1 MMASSSRLGKWDLV
15 AVVCYFAAVLG
26 VGLFSMCRPN
36 RGTVTGYFLAG
47 RFMIWLPVGASL
59 FASNIGSEHFI
70 GLAGS
75 AAATGIGV
83 GALELNACLLLQLL
97 GWVFLPVYIASGV
110 CTLPEYMKKR
120 FGRSRICVYL
130 ATLSLVLYIFTK
142 ISVNLYAGALFIQQ
156 ALQWNLYVSVLL
168 LLAATA
174 FCTVTGG
181 LAAVIYTDTLQA
193 FVMVLGATILTVIGL
208 HKVGGLH
215 ELYYKYLE
223 ATPNATSYTVNTTCG
238 QPREDAWM
246 MLRDPRSSDLPW
258 PGFLLGQTPAS
269 IWYWCTDQMM
279 VQRALAAK
287 SLSHAQGG
295 VLFAGYIKLMPLFI
309 MVLPG
314 MISRVLFTEE
324 VACADP
330 DVCEAVCQNR
340 AGCSN
345 IAYPKLVLELMPV
358 GLRGVMMSVMLAAL
372 MSDLT
377 SIFNSASTLF
387 TMDIYH
393 FLRKR
398 ASIKELMIVGRLF
411 VCVMVVVSIIWIP
424 MVQNMQ
430 GGQLYIYI
438 QAIAA
443 YLAPPIAA
451 VYLLAVLWKRGNE
464 QGAFWALMLGLV
476 MGVTRMLL
484 DFIYVEP
491 LCGQIDTR
499 PAIVAKV
506 HYMYFAMMLFGTTC
520 ITMVVISLL
529 TKPPADDQLIRTTYW
544 TRFEELRKHSP
555 QNTILKEEVQLQALY
570 SKRTDADA
578 STAIGCEEVKLTKV
592 RDKQKGQG
600 DCSSIPHYDHSSVE
614 IVSNELEQGRT
625 TPTKGTAV
633 CTVAP
638 PVSRPPIWR
647 RALMWFCGLD
657 SSEVAEAL
665 EHEQDTRV
673 AKITSLKQDPRAKL
687 FLNINA
693 VCLICI
699 TIFMYIFFSTGKSF
713 GRF

>member
-1 MMASSSRLGKWDLV
+1 MASSSSRLGTWDLV
-15 AVVCYFAAVLG
+15 AVVCYFGAVLG
-26 VGLFSMCRPN
+26 VGLYSMCRPN

-75 AAATGIGV
+75 AAAAGIGV
-83 GALELNACLLLQLL
+83 GALEFNACLLLQLL

-110 CTLPEYMKKR
+110 CTLPEYTKKR
-120 FGRSRICVYL
+120 FGRSRICTYL
-130 ATLSLVLYIFTK
+130 ASLSLVLYIFTK

-193 FVMVLGATILTVIGL
+193 LVMVVGATVLTLIGL
-208 HKVGGLH
+208 NKVGGFQ
-215 ELYYKYLE
+215 ELYYRYLE
-223 ATPNATSYTVNTTCG
+223 AAPNATSYTMNTTCG
-238 QPREDAWM
+238 QPRKDAWM
-246 MLRDPRSSDLPW
+246 MLRDARGSDLPW

-314 MISRVLFTEE
+314 MISRVLYTEE

-345 IAYPKLVLELMPV
+345 IAYPKLVLELMPT

-393 FLRKR
+393 FLRKK
-398 ASIKELMIVGRLF
+398 SSVKELMIVGRLF
-411 VCVMVVVSIIWIP
+411 VCVMVVISIVWIP
-424 MVQNMQ
+424 MVQSMQ

-464 QGAFWALMLGLV
+464 QGAFWALMVGLV

-491 LCGQIDTR
+491 LCGQLDTR

-506 HYMYFAMMLFGTTC
+506 HYMYFAMLLFATTC
-520 ITMVVISLL
+520 STMVIISLL
-529 TKPPADDQLIRTTYW
+529 TKPPADNQLIRTTYW
-544 TRFEELRKHSP
+544 TRFEELRKRP
-555 QNTILKEEVQLQALY
+555 TLDTISKKEEVPLQAVY
-570 SKRTDADA
+570 RRRASNDAFT
-578 STAIGCEEVKLTKV
+578 SIGCAEVELTKF
-592 RDKQKGQG
+592 RDRDMGQG
-600 DCSSIPHYDHSSVE
+600 DVSSPGDSYPNSVE
-614 IVSNELEQGRT
+614 IMSTKEPEKGRI
-625 TPTKGTAV
+625 PTEGT
-633 CTVAP
+633 
-638 PVSRPPIWR
+638 SERPSPHKPSLWR
-647 RALMWFCGLD
+647 RTMLWFCGLD

-665 EHEQDTRV
+665 EHEQETRV
-673 AKITSLKQDPRAKL
+673 AKITSLKQDPRAKF

-693 VCLICI
+693 IFLVCI
-699 TIFMYIFFSTGKSF
+699 TVFMYIFFSTGKSF